1 MINEIY
7 VNDEIVENEI
17 PKKQF
22 RKGFKI
28 RCIKCNELVER
39 KYFSN
44 SILEKKYT
52 CKKCVLLYYNPM
64 FNVDI
69 KKKHSDICKSDKY
82 KNNMSILCSG
92 ELNGFYGKTHNEKS
106 IKKIK
111 DGFKSWY
118 SELSKDD
125 YDRWRKNMSD
135 GNIKL
140 MYDKPEFYHN
150 IKSKAARASH
160 ISQFLNCEMNKI
172 ETIVYDYLKKLN
184 IDVKFSIILG
194 YNQYDFGVKDKRIL
208 IEIDGDY
215 WHGNPLLYNI
225 EGTDDKRKLNNEQL
239 DKIEK
244 DIKKNKFALEH
255 NFKLIRIWENEIND
269 GSFIEKLK
277 DII

>member
-1 MINEIY
+1 
-7 VNDEIVENEI
+7 
-17 PKKQF
+17 
-22 RKGFKI
+22 
-28 RCIKCNELVER
+28 
-39 KYFSN
+39 
-44 SILEKKYT
+44 
-52 CKKCVLLYYNPM
+52 
-64 FNVDI
+64 
-69 KKKHSDICKSDKY
+69 
-82 KNNMSILCSG
+82 
-92 ELNGFYGKTHNEKS
+92 
-106 IKKIK
+106 
-111 DGFKSWY
+111 
-118 SELSKDD
+118 
-125 YDRWRKNMSD
+125 
-135 GNIKL
+135 
-140 MYDKPEFYHN
+140 
-150 IKSKAARASH
+150 
-160 ISQFLNCEMNKI
+160 MNKI